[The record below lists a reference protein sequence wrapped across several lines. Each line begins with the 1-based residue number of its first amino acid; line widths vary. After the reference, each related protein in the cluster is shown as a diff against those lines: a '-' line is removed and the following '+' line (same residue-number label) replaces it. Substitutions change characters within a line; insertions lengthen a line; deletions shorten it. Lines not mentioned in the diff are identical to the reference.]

1 MRNSVLASIEFSFK
15 GVVHEAIAFIDLDL
29 CLRHGEPM
37 HYIYHAIAAENGI
50 GSHTYEFD
58 VMLMEPV
65 EFSEPKGLAVHFLQD
80 GQLDF
85 DGLEAAWRAEK
96 IDAILQPIALKHL
109 GIAELGAHPDIKAAL
124 VEAYLAN

>member
-1 MRNSVLASIEFSFK
+1 MRNSVMATIEFSFK

-37 HYIYHAIAAENGI
+37 QYIYHAIAAENGI

-65 EFSEPKGLAVHFLQD
+65 VYSQPTGLAARFLHD
-80 GQLDF
+80 GKLDF
-85 DGLEAAWRAEK
+85 AGLEAAWQAEK
-96 IDAILQPIALKHL
+96 IDDILKPIAQKHL
-109 GIAELGAHPDIKAAL
+109 GIDKLDEHPDIKAAL